1 MNTKMEIAGMNIN
14 VVIAIIGIMSFSA
27 GARNLISGANQ
38 IDRQQQSPHASAQTS
53 QFGQLVGDW
62 KIKDY
67 SLNPQGKWLE
77 GNGANWNFYW
87 ILGGTAIQD
96 DWISPSLDKPEPD
109 KGRQYGTNIRIYNP
123 KQGQWDMA
131 WASNSGAKI
140 DTFSAREKN
149 RQLIMRGLF
158 NGRDS
163 KITFFDI
170 TATHFSW
177 KLEQKNVSSGEWSKV
192 YRIEASRIK

>member
-1 MNTKMEIAGMNIN
+1 MIML
-14 VVIAIIGIMSFSA
+14 IAIIGILPIAASTTNIVSS
-27 GARNLISGANQ
+27 NIQ
-38 IDRQQQSPHASAQTS
+38 IDRQLQSPQAPHQTS

-67 SLNPQGKWLE
+67 APTPQGNWIE
-77 GNGANWNFYW
+77 GSGANWNFYW

-96 DWISPSLDKPEPD
+96 NWISPSLDKPEPE

-123 KQGQWDMA
+123 EQNQWEMA

-140 DTFSAREKN
+140 DTFSAKEKN
-149 RQLIMRGLF
+149 NKLIMRGLF
-158 NGRDS
+158 NGHDS

-170 TATHFSW
+170 TASRFSW
-177 KLEQKNVSSGEWSKV
+177 KLEQKNSNEGKWSEV
-192 YRIEASRIK
+192 YRIEAFRIK